1 MAKPQAGDTTRVTV
15 QAAPESTVFLDGKQ
29 QGRTD
34 ADGKFVLELYTGEH
48 VVMVTHLDQLMQSQR
63 FTVTAGQSE
72 RVVFEGQAAPQ
83 TYTTYEG
90 RAGRRGE
97 LEGSPGMLWGSLGI
111 LALFVFVIV
120 LNHRLF
126 GRSERWVRF
135 ERFCTARRSARWTPD
150 RIT

>member
-1 MAKPQAGDTTRVTV
+1 MAKPKAGETTAVTV
-15 QAAPESTVFLDGKQ
+15 QAAAESTVFLNGQQ

-34 ADGKFVLELYTGEH
+34 ADGELVLELEAGEH
-48 VVMVTHLDQLMQSQR
+48 VVMVTHPDLVMQSER
-63 FTVTAGQSE
+63 FTVSAGQPE

-83 TYTTYEG
+83 VYTTFDD

-111 LALFVFVIV
+111 LVLFVFIIV

-126 GRSERWVRF
+126 GRSER
-135 ERFCTARRSARWTPD
+135 
-150 RIT
+150 